1 MTSWQIEERKDRII
15 VALDLPATDAI
26 AVAENLVGHAKWL
39 KVGMTLYYETGPAI
53 IRQLH
58 KLGYKVFVDL
68 KLHDIPHQVEG
79 AAFSLAK
86 AGADM
91 ISVHASGGSEM
102 LKHAMCG
109 AQKIEQENPQ
119 DLKAPIV
126 CAISVLTSLNEETLC
141 SIGVRHTPLEQVK
154 HLAHLASDA
163 GVSAL
168 VCSAQE
174 APFVREILGQDA
186 IIVTPGV
193 RPKGANLD
201 DQSRVATPKEAF
213 DNGASHI
220 VIGRPIVK
228 TNCPAQNFDEIS
240 RTL

>member
-1 MTSWQIEERKDRII
+1 MAEWQNEEKKDRII
-15 VALDLPATDAI
+15 VALDLPAADAI

-68 KLHDIPHQVEG
+68 KLHDIPHQVGG

-91 ISVHASGGSEM
+91 MSVHASGGSEM
-102 LKHAMCG
+102 LAAALSG
-109 AQKIEQENPQ
+109 AQKIEGENPQ
-119 DLKAPIV
+119 DLSVPIV
-126 CAISVLTSLNEETLC
+126 CAISVLTSLDEDTLC
-141 SIGVRHTPLEQVK
+141 SIGVSHTPLEQVK
-154 HLAHLASDA
+154 RLAHLASDA
-163 GVSAL
+163 GISAL

-186 IIVTPGV
+186 VIVTPGV
-193 RPKGANLD
+193 RPIGSNLD

-213 DNGASHI
+213 ENGASHI

-228 TNCPAQNFDEIS
+228 TNCPAQSFDEIS
-240 RTL
+240 RNL